1 MKPFSVSVVI
11 PCYHPPHT
19 LADEVGKILE
29 ELLHIPYV
37 DSESSEIVLVADG
50 IATAQSKAF
59 RDAASAPDFVRACV
73 HLNNYGEQ
81 VSLHTGVSEA
91 QGDVIVTMDDDGQH
105 NPADLERI
113 LDSIWQGR
121 SQLVYAIP
129 DNSPHGH
136 LRKAL
141 SSGGKKFL
149 AVVSGLPTSR
159 ISSFRAFTKPVAQAV
174 KLQAASAGVV
184 IDALLFRQVANPHV
198 EHVRFRKREQGISG
212 YHPMKLLQHASNLFF
227 SFPNRPAQI
236 LGSLGLLGIILGGGV
251 FLLTAYE
258 WAIGGELPSGYTTL
272 IGLVAVLSGIQ
283 LSALAVISEYVAR
296 LYGGRL
302 ESKITVPYQH

>member
-1 MKPFSVSVVI
+1 MKPISVSVVI
-11 PCYHPPHT
+11 PCYHPPQT

-29 ELLHIPYV
+29 ELLRIPYV
-37 DSESSEIVLVADG
+37 DSENSEIVLVADG
-50 IATAQSKAF
+50 IATAQSEAF
-59 RDAASAPDFVRACV
+59 QDAVSASDLVRVCV
-73 HLNNYGEQ
+73 HLSNYGEQ

-105 NPADLERI
+105 NPADFERI
-113 LDSIWQGR
+113 FDPIWQGT

-129 DNSPHGH
+129 ENSPHGH

-149 AVVSGLPTSR
+149 MIVSGLPTSR

-174 KLQAASAGVV
+174 KMQAASAGVV

-198 EHVRFRKREQGISG
+198 EHVKFRRRERGISG
-212 YHPMKLLQHASNLFF
+212 YNPMKLLQHASNLFF

-236 LGSLGLLGIILGGGV
+236 LAFLGLLGLTLGGGV

-272 IGLVAVLSGIQ
+272 IGLIAVLSGIQ
-283 LSALAVISEYVAR
+283 LAALAVISEYVAR
-296 LYGGRL
+296 LYGERL
-302 ESKITVPYQH
+302 LSKITVPYQQ